1 MICFFVSDLHGSEE
15 RYKKLFTAIEK
26 EIPEAV
32 FMGGDILPS
41 GIASMMSSVNP
52 SHRDFINDFLAREFS
67 RLKDILKD
75 KYPDV
80 FLILGNDD
88 GRFYE
93 SSVMDVA
100 TGGLWKYV
108 HMRKVSLGDFN
119 IYGYSYVPPTPFRLK
134 DWERYDVSRYAEPGC
149 LSPEEGIYSIS
160 VSEYEARYSTIQKDI
175 NNLSGEDNL
184 EKAIFLFHSPPYK
197 TALDRAALDGKTI
210 DYVPVDTHI
219 GSIAIKNFIE
229 ERQPFITLHG
239 HVHES
244 AGITGKWKEQ
254 IEKTHS
260 FTAAHDGPELSLIRL
275 DLENPER
282 TTRELI

>member
-1 MICFFVSDLHGSEE
+1 MICFFVSDLHGSKS
-15 RYKKLFTAIEK
+15 RYKKLFTLIEK
-26 EIPEAV
+26 ERPEAV
-32 FMGGDILPS
+32 FMGGDLLPS
-41 GIASMMSSVNP
+41 GIASMMSSITP
-52 SHRDFINDFLAREFS
+52 SHRDFINDFLVREFS
-67 RLKDILKD
+67 LLKDILKD
-75 KYPDV
+75 EYPAV

-93 SSVMDVA
+93 ASVMDVA
-100 TGGLWKYV
+100 TGGLWKYI
-108 HMRKVSLGDFN
+108 HMRKMPLGDFN

-175 NNLSGEDNL
+175 NNLAGEDNL
-184 EKAIFLFHSPPYK
+184 EKAIFLFHGPPYK
-197 TALDRAALDGKTI
+197 TALDRAALDGKMI
-210 DYVPVDTHI
+210 DYVPVDVHI

-239 HVHES
+239 HVHEA

-254 IEKTHS
+254 TEKTHS

-275 DLENPER
+275 DLENPDR

>member
-15 RYKKLFTAIEK
+15 RYRKLFTAIEK
-26 EIPEAV
+26 ERPEAV
-32 FMGGDILPS
+32 FMGGDLLPS
-41 GIASMMSSVNP
+41 GITSMMSSINP
-52 SHRDFINDFLAREFS
+52 SHRDFINDFLVREFL
-67 RLKDILKD
+67 RLKEILKYE
-75 KYPDV
+75 YPAV

-93 SSVMDVA
+93 ASVMDIA

-108 HMRKVSLGDFN
+108 HMRKISFRDFN

-149 LSPEEGIYSIS
+149 LSPEEGMYSIS
-160 VSEYEARYSTIQKDI
+160 VSEYETKYSTIQKDL
-175 NNLSGEDNL
+175 NNLAGEDNL
-184 EKAIFLFHSPPYK
+184 GKAIFLFHSPPYK
-197 TALDRAALDGKTI
+197 TALDRAALDGKMI
-210 DYVPVDTHI
+210 DYVPVDNHI

-229 ERQPFITLHG
+229 ERQPLITLHG

-244 AGITGKWKEQ
+244 ARITGSWKE
-254 IEKTHS
+254 KNGNTNS

-282 TTRELI
+282 TTRELV

>member
-1 MICFFVSDLHGSEE
+1 MICFFVSDLHGSVE
-15 RYKKLFTAIEK
+15 RYRKLFAAIEK
-26 EIPEAV
+26 AKPDAV
-32 FMGGDILPS
+32 LMGGDLMPS
-41 GIASMMSSVNP
+41 GIASMMTSINL

-67 RLKDILKD
+67 LLKDILKD
-75 KYPDV
+75 KYPAV

-93 SSVMDVA
+93 ASIMDVS

-108 HMRKVSLGDFN
+108 HMRKISFKNFN

-134 DWERYDVSRYAEPGC
+134 DWERYDVSRYTEPGC
-149 LSPEEGIYSIS
+149 LSPEEGIHSIT
-160 VSEYEARYSTIQKDI
+160 VSEYETKYSTIQKDL
-175 NNLSGEDNL
+175 NNLAGEDNL
-184 EKAIFLFHSPPYK
+184 EKAIFLFHGPPYK
-197 TALDRAALDGKTI
+197 TALDRAALDGKMI

-229 ERQPFITLHG
+229 EKQPLITLHG

-244 AGITGKWKEQ
+244 ARITGSWKE
-254 IEKTHS
+254 KTGNTNS

-275 DLENPER
+275 DPENPDR
-282 TTRELI
+282 TTRELL